1 MQKTNNLNEESHQL
15 NFTAVIA
22 CIFLVSSFLPLLPVT
37 LLNGSFHFS
46 ISRICFILLLGIAGW
61 KTLNRRC
68 SISQLFWKK
77 DKYAIIFHFVWLL
90 YALLSIFWVKDYLA
104 WFKSI
109 FFLSV
114 GFVSII
120 SAQKY
125 IDSDRKIDNIL
136 VLISMV
142 IIVSLCIGIRDV
154 FTGNYLFIDEPRLPK
169 YRANRYPASW
179 FCNTNDFA
187 TLMFVG
193 FNVCFTLIHT
203 LKNRLLKIMYS
214 IAASGTL
221 VLTLYT
227 TSRANM
233 YGLIISGTVIL
244 LCGLYLKKPRIIVSL
259 ILVVLVSLIVFV
271 YARPGTLNITRYVE
285 SSKLEVSSID
295 YAELS
300 KSKISSADQ
309 ALREQDVPSS
319 SDNIRVNLLLNG
331 YVFLKKTFGF
341 GVGSGNTEY
350 WMENFS
356 IYPVGGVTNIHN
368 WWGEILTNYGII
380 IFVGYMIY
388 YCRIGLS
395 SLIEVL
401 QSRAKIQVPYISIMS
416 ISILGGFVFSLM
428 SSSSNFS
435 AEWLW
440 AFFGILSAHQNN
452 IASSSCKQGS
462 KQECCSDSILN
473 DKRVD

>member
-77 DKYAIIFHFVWLL
+77 DKYAMIFHFVWLL

-120 SAQKY
+120 VAQKY
-125 IDSDRKIDNIL
+125 IDSDRRINDIL
-136 VLISMV
+136 VLVSVAIIINIIMGISD
-142 IIVSLCIGIRDV
+142 IT
-154 FTGNYLFIDEPRLPK
+154 TGNYLFINESRLLK
-169 YRANRYPASW
+169 YRANRYPAGW
-179 FCNTNDFA
+179 FYNTNDFA
-187 TLMFVG
+187 TMMFVG
-193 FNVCFTLIHT
+193 FNVCFILIQT
-203 LKNRLLKIMYS
+203 FKNRLLKVLYT
-214 IAASGTL
+214 IATSGTL
-221 VLTLYT
+221 VLILYT
-227 TSRANM
+227 TSRANI
-233 YGLIISGTVIL
+233 YGIIISGIVL
-244 LCGLYLKKPRIIVSL
+244 FVCGLYSKKPKIIVSL
-259 ILVVLVSLIVFV
+259 ILVVLVALLVFTF
-271 YARPGTLNITRYVE
+271 ARPKVLDFKKYVE
-285 SSKLEVSSID
+285 SAKLEVSSLD
-295 YAELS
+295 HVDSS
-300 KSKISSADQ
+300 KSQVEVINQSHSEPDIN
-309 ALREQDVPSS
+309 SS
-319 SDNIRVNLLLNG
+319 SENTRINLLLNG
-331 YVFLKKTFGF
+331 FVFLKKTYGF

-356 IYPVGGVTNIHN
+356 IYPVGIITNMHN

-380 IFVGYMIY
+380 IFIGYMVY
-388 YCRIGLS
+388 YCRVGLF
-395 SLIEVL
+395 SLLKVL
-401 QSRAKIQVPYISIMS
+401 QSKEQGEVPYISIMT
-416 ISILGGFVFSLM
+416 ISILAGFVFSLM

-440 AFFGILSAHQNN
+440 AFFGILSAHQNI
-452 IASSSCKQGS
+452 IAQCDVDIERS
-462 KQECCSDSILN
+462 KLHDRE
-473 DKRVD
+473 

>member
-1 MQKTNNLNEESHQL
+1 MQKKYDLNKESHYL
-15 NFTAVIA
+15 KFTVVIVY
-22 CIFLVSSFLPLLPVT
+22 IYFVGSFLPVLPFS
-37 LLNGSFHFS
+37 LLNGLFYFS
-46 ISRICFILLLGIAGW
+46 ISRICFIVLLMTAGW
-61 KTLNRRC
+61 NILNRKS
-68 SISQLFWKK
+68 SIPQLLAQKNN
-77 DKYAIIFHFVWLL
+77 YAIIFHFVWLA
-90 YALLSIFWVKDYLA
+90 YALLSIFWVKDYFA

-109 FFLSV
+109 FFLCVGVTSV
-114 GFVSII
+114 V
-120 SAQKY
+120 AAHEY
-125 IDSDRKIDNIL
+125 IDTDRRMNSIL
-136 VLISMV
+136 ILISVVIIINVLIGGNE
-142 IIVSLCIGIRDV
+142 IA
-154 FTGNYLFIDEPRLPK
+154 TGNYLFIEEADVLE
-169 YRANRYPASW
+169 YRIYHWPVSW
-179 FCNTNDFA
+179 FDNPNDFA
-187 TLMFVG
+187 TMMFVG

-227 TSRANM
+227 TSRANI
-233 YGLIISGTVIL
+233 YGLIISGMVIL
-244 LCGLYLKKPRIIVSL
+244 FCGLYLKKPRIIVSL
-259 ILVVLVSLIVFV
+259 TLVVLVSLIAFIYV
-271 YARPGTLNITRYVE
+271 RPGTLNITRYVE
-285 SSKLEVSSID
+285 SSKLQVSSID

-309 ALREQDVPSS
+309 ALSEQDVPSS

-350 WMENFS
+350 WMENSS
-356 IYPVGGVTNIHN
+356 IYPVDGITNIHN

-416 ISILGGFVFSLM
+416 ISILAGFVFSLM

-435 AEWLW
+435 TEWLW
-440 AFFGILSAHQNN
+440 AFWGVLSAHQNI
-452 IASSSCKQGS
+452 IAQCDVDIERS
-462 KQECCSDSILN
+462 KLHDRE
-473 DKRVD
+473 